1 MTGAGP
7 TPPAAGPRPGPLAG
21 RRVIVT
27 RARAQ
32 SPELV
37 RLLSE
42 AGARPIE
49 LPVIEIADPADEG
62 AALRAALARIGE
74 FDWVVFTSANAVDRS
89 LHDPGGAASL
99 GRARVAAIGPGTA
112 EALAALG
119 IETDLVPSRYVAEAL
134 VEAFPPPSRPGSGAV
149 LLPCAAGARE
159 VTALGLR
166 AKGWKVEVVEAYR
179 TVQPVLSAGD
189 ARAAGSA
196 GEADVVTFT
205 SSSAVTAYLELVG
218 EAAVPPVVACI
229 GPVTAKTASEAGLGV
244 DIVAPVHTARGLVD
258 ALVEWAGRV
267 ASGDQE

>member
-1 MTGAGP
+1 VTGGGP
-7 TPPAAGPRPGPLAG
+7 TWPAARPGPGPLAG

-32 SPELV
+32 SLELV

-49 LPVIEIADPADEG
+49 LPVIEIADPADQG

-89 LHDPGGAASL
+89 LRDPGGAERL
-99 GRARVAAIGPGTA
+99 GQARVAAIGPGTA
-112 EALAALG
+112 AALAALG
-119 IETDLVPSRYVAEAL
+119 VETDLVPGRYVAEGL
-134 VEAFPPPSRPGSGAV
+134 VEAFPPPARPGVGAV

-166 AKGWKVEVVEAYR
+166 AKGWQVEVVEAYR

-189 ARAAGSA
+189 AGAA

-218 EAAVPPVVACI
+218 EDAVPPVVACI
-229 GPVTAKTASEAGLGV
+229 GPVTARTASKAGLGV

-258 ALVEWAGRV
+258 ALVEWAAGRV
-267 ASGDQE
+267 APGDQE